1 MSGRAL
7 PAAPRRGGGARRHP
21 SQPCPRRARRAGSCW
36 ASSVPGT
43 ACGSACACVCV
54 RAPTLVPPPALGR
67 DDGETGPRTCRD
79 AVPSAQPAPRPTGGP
94 GGRGGG
100 RRVQLRRAAEQPRA
114 GGRGPADTGAAGLC
128 GREAGTSMG
137 WRGSGGGGRGGAAL
151 AAAGVAVFSGP
162 RCRPS
167 RPSSLPPS
175 LFCCGE
181 GGLGGGR
188 FSPVPSPPV
197 GRAEAVREALSG
209 LPSPTALAVV
219 ADTRAAG
226 SCGREAETSL
236 GGAGAGPEA
245 GRGCCAGAGKVAV
258 KRTAL
263 PPLPSEFPA
272 LLHPLLGR
280 PPGSEARSNAAQRGR
295 CGTATAA
302 TVAPFIPF
310 LLANRCISGKAFQ
323 HFLENIPISFNLG
336 SEHKFPYDS
345 DHFIRRL
352 FLSKDTWKAVRQLK
366 HPSHLDGPRVTSRG
380 LESACS
386 RLANHLPPSP
396 AVTAAGRRPG
406 RSEPDSERS
415 DSVTLPLPWIESWAL
430 WPPSAVL
437 TNPAT

>member
-1 MSGRAL
+1 MRVHVCVCARPPSSRPQPSDEMTVKPARARAGTPCRAL
-7 PAAPRRGGGARRHP
+7 
-21 SQPCPRRARRAGSCW
+21 SQPLGRRAG
-36 ASSVPGT
+36 
-43 ACGSACACVCV
+43 
-54 RAPTLVPPPALGR
+54 
-67 DDGETGPRTCRD
+67 
-79 AVPSAQPAPRPTGGP
+79 
-94 GGRGGG
+94 
-100 RRVQLRRAAEQPRA
+100 RA
-114 GGRGPADTGAAGLC
+114 GGAAAAGCSCAVRPSSREPAAEGRLTPGPPASAAVRRGLPWGGAAVGVEGGEGL
-128 GREAGTSMG
+128 R
-137 WRGSGGGGRGGAAL
+137 WRRQGSLYSADRAAAPPVRVPSLPPSFAVEGGGGGGRY
-151 AAAGVAVFSGP
+151 
-162 RCRPS
+162 
-167 RPSSLPPS
+167 
-175 LFCCGE
+175 
-181 GGLGGGR
+181 
-188 FSPVPSPPV
+188 SPVPSPPV

-245 GRGCCAGAGKVAV
+245 GRGCCAGAGAGKVAV